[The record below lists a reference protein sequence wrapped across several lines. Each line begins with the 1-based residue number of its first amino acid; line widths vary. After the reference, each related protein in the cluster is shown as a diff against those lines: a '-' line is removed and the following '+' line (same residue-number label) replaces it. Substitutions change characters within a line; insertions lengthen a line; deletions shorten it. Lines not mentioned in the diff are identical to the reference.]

1 MSLTESQNA
10 AIVRRVLAAY
20 GRIPLHT
27 WLQDFSPDMIYE
39 EPGFPGR
46 VRDVGTLGQA
56 LARQFATHP
65 EIGFVI
71 HSLTASGDTVIVEG
85 ILQLYE
91 GGTLRTYHQALFYT
105 LQNQK
110 IRRLR
115 VYTHATA

>member
-1 MSLTESQNA
+1 MSPTESQNA
-10 AIVRRVLAAY
+10 GIVRRVLAAY
-20 GRIPLHT
+20 GRIPLQT

-39 EPGFPGR
+39 EPGFSGR
-46 VRDVGTLGQA
+46 VQDIGTLGQA
-56 LARQFATHP
+56 LARQFAAHP

-91 GGTLRTYHQALFYT
+91 GGTLRTYHQALFY
-105 LQNQK
+105 LLHDQK

-115 VYTHATA
+115 VYTQATS